1 MARREEPIGIFTAVA
16 IVLIVA
22 GILALIAN
30 YLGVLPSY

>member
-1 MARREEPIGIFTAVA
+1 MARQEPVGIFGAVV